1 MSEQQVLDCTK
12 NAYGCDGGWIENG
25 LNYIKYNGMMRDSD
39 YPYTASEGMC
49 NHDYSKSVATIT
61 DVWDVNDAKIAISN
75 GPFGVYVNAV
85 GDFVSYAGGIF
96 NGYCGTRDHAVIIA
110 GWGNENG
117 IDYWIIRNSWGT
129 KWGENGY
136 IRVKIGGNCNL
147 EWSSFPVV
155 A

>member
-25 LNYIKYNGMMRDSD
+25 LNYLKYNGMMKDSD
-39 YPYTASEGMC
+39 YPYIASEGMC